1 MSDANPSSLGMR
13 DQSRTGIFSPT
24 AGSWTNPVRWFI
36 NLNRRVAASI
46 ERKIPYAR
54 EDLYRRYDRTV
65 VECLQRAPKPVVAD
79 VGGGR
84 SCSFYELLDRSQN
97 ARVVAVDI
105 SEEELKANEEVE
117 ETRVADVS
125 KGLPFEDGELGLV
138 VSRTLLEHVSDVESF
153 FDHAN
158 RVLCEGGF
166 TIHLVP
172 CRNAPFAV
180 VARLVPFP
188 IAKWLLQFLRPETK
202 GTVEFPVFYD
212 KCTNSE
218 MRAALERSGFTVKHT
233 LFSYY
238 QSDYFDAFLPAFL
251 VSALFGQMMS
261 TINAKNLAAYMLV
274 IAEKKTAV

>member
-1 MSDANPSSLGMR
+1 M
-13 DQSRTGIFSPT
+13 
-24 AGSWTNPVRWFI
+24 
-36 NLNRRVAASI
+36 
-46 ERKIPYAR
+46 
-54 EDLYRRYDRTV
+54 
-65 VECLQRAPKPVVAD
+65 
-79 VGGGR
+79 
-84 SCSFYELLDRSQN
+84 
-97 ARVVAVDI
+97 
-105 SEEELKANEEVE
+105 KANEEVE

-125 KGLPFEDGELGLV
+125 KGLAL
-138 VSRTLLEHVSDVESF
+138 
-153 FDHAN
+153 
-158 RVLCEGGF
+158 
-166 TIHLVP
+166 
-172 CRNAPFAV
+172 
-180 VARLVPFP
+180 RL
-188 IAKWLLQFLRPETK
+188 WSSGWRRGRLQETK